1 MTLVNEDKR
10 IKVSQ
15 TNGLGIFFDLLLDE
29 RENAQAIFV
38 CCVSLV
44 GVSNEVGRPQATPFA
59 SVYFP
64 LRPFGSGV
72 REEGEYSRYGR
83 VVNRDVSLVVRGL
96 SLEIGKDNIKEA
108 QPCLDRPSNQVLRM
122 YLFLYLLC
130 FHLTGKIRSLI
141 ASFNFYN
148 WNLEECVGKWKKKFV
163 FEGFIHNLVVFLNA
177 SKEGRYIW
185 YQSWSIREDPDS

>member
-1 MTLVNEDKR
+1 MTLVNEDKS

-15 TNGLGIFFDLLLDE
+15 TNGLGILFALLLDE

-64 LRPFGSGV
+64 LQPSGSGV
-72 REEGEYSRYGR
+72 REKGEYSRYGR

-96 SLEIGKDNIKEA
+96 SLEIRKDNIKEA
-108 QPCLDRPSNQVLRM
+108 QPRLDRSSESGFCKLCIFN
-122 YLFLYLLC
+122 LC
-130 FHLTGKIRSLI
+130 F
-141 ASFNFYN
+141 A
-148 WNLEECVGKWKKKFV
+148 
-163 FEGFIHNLVVFLNA
+163 LV
-177 SKEGRYIW
+177 
-185 YQSWSIREDPDS
+185 

>member
-1 MTLVNEDKR
+1 MAWG
-10 IKVSQ
+10 S
-15 TNGLGIFFDLLLDE
+15 FFALLLDE

-64 LRPFGSGV
+64 LRPSGSGV

-96 SLEIGKDNIKEA
+96 RLEIGKDNIKEA
-108 QPCLDRPSNQVLRM
+108 QPRLDRPSNQVPCE
-122 YLFLYLLC
+122 LC
-130 FHLTGKIRSLI
+130 ILIFVCSHLTIVMKSLFI
-141 ASFNFYN
+141 TYVDSL
-148 WNLEECVGKWKKKFV
+148 NLNEVLE
-163 FEGFIHNLVVFLNA
+163 N
-177 SKEGRYIW
+177 
-185 YQSWSIREDPDS
+185 

>member
-1 MTLVNEDKR
+1 MNDTCQRGQVYKGKPNEW
-10 IKVSQ
+10 
-15 TNGLGIFFDLLLDE
+15 LGDLYALLLDE

-64 LRPFGSGV
+64 LRPSGSGV

-83 VVNRDVSLVVRGL
+83 VVNRDVSLVVREF
-96 SLEIGKDNIKEA
+96 SLGIAKDNIKEA
-108 QPCLDRPSNQVLRM
+108 QPRLDRPSNQVPRM

-130 FHLTGKIRSLI
+130 FHLTGKMRSLI

-148 WNLEECVGKWKKKFV
+148 LEECVGEWKKKSF
-163 FEGFIHNLVVFLNA
+163 A
-177 SKEGRYIW
+177 
-185 YQSWSIREDPDS
+185 